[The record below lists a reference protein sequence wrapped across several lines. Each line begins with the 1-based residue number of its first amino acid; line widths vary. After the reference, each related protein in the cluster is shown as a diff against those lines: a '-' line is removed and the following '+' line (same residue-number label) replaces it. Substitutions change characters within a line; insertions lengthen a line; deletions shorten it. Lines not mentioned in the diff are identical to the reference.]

1 MVGAEVT
8 LASLC
13 CCLYFR
19 RLLLGYTCRKWWPDH
34 FSFKPVLFFP
44 RQAISSMRLDDP
56 ERLIDFISGLVQVL
70 SAVMKEGN
78 VFVFVNCVLVSC
90 RGRRGICISFQ
101 WRISAALVV
110 YNFADNE
117 GIFNSYFRKDFVWIF
132 LVGYKIYLSIVIILM
147 CHWRETV
154 LRKRYA

>member
-1 MVGAEVT
+1 
-8 LASLC
+8 
-13 CCLYFR
+13 
-19 RLLLGYTCRKWWPDH
+19 
-34 FSFKPVLFFP
+34 
-44 RQAISSMRLDDP
+44 MRLDDP

-90 RGRRGICISFQ
+90 RGWRGICISFQ

-117 GIFNSYFRKDFVWIF
+117 GIFNSYFRKDFV
-132 LVGYKIYLSIVIILM
+132 
-147 CHWRETV
+147 
-154 LRKRYA
+154 